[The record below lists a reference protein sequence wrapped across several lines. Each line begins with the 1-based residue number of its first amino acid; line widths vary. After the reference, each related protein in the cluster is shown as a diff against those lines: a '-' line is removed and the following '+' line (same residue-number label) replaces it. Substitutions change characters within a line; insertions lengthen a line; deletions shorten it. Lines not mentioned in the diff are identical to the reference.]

1 LFKIIAWH
9 KLTLENQDTPLIV
22 NNRTISDPL
31 EKAEA
36 LREEVL
42 NRYTAEDDLRH
53 YLDQENAD
61 TLPWST
67 HILLEEC
74 ERNTIGVSSTLPGTD
89 RSTVRLLRAC

>member
-1 LFKIIAWH
+1 M
-9 KLTLENQDTPLIV
+9 
-22 NNRTISDPL
+22 TISDPL

-53 YLDQENAD
+53 YLGQENAD

-67 HILLEEC
+67 HISLEET
-74 ERNTIGVSSTLPGTD
+74 ERNTIRVSSTSPGTD
-89 RSTVRLLRAC
+89 RSTVRLLRACWA